1 MEATSGSYLD
11 RMESFLSKHDNAS
24 LTDLVKEDEN
34 ADNYEVK
41 RISLVFR
48 WKMSPCRGKQN
59 FTASSAGPPGVD
71 QRGRVQCCFY
81 LRRFLA

>member
-34 ADNYEVK
+34 ADNYEVNY
-41 RISLVFR
+41 L
-48 WKMSPCRGKQN
+48 
-59 FTASSAGPPGVD
+59 SSIRLILICNGLHPNEPLPG
-71 QRGRVQCCFY
+71 QTKFHS
-81 LRRFLA
+81 

>member
-34 ADNYEVK
+34 ADNYEVIWNFLTYGPGYGIYFDGK
-41 RISLVFR
+41 WAPAGANKISQLALRVHLV
-48 WKMSPCRGKQN
+48 
-59 FTASSAGPPGVD
+59 
-71 QRGRVQCCFY
+71 
-81 LRRFLA
+81 

>member
-24 LTDLVKEDEN
+24 LTDLVKENEN

-41 RISLVFR
+41 YSIFISR
-48 WKMSPCRGKQN
+48 W
-59 FTASSAGPPGVD
+59 
-71 QRGRVQCCFY
+71 
-81 LRRFLA
+81 

>member
-24 LTDLVKEDEN
+24 LADLVKDDEN

-41 RISLVFR
+41 FR
-48 WKMSPCRGKQN
+48 TGLFSSFGLEVQN
-59 FTASSAGPPGVD
+59 EPLPG
-71 QRGRVQCCFY
+71 QTKFHS
-81 LRRFLA
+81 